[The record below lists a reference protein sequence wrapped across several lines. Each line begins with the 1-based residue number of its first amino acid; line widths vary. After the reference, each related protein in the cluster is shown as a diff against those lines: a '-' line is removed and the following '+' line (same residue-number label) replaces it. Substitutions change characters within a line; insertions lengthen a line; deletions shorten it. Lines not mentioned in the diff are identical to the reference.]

1 MSKDVVQQMTQD
13 LQVRGLAK
21 HTTSEYLRYA
31 RRFAAYHDRCPS
43 EMGEREV
50 HQFLMH
56 RLVDDRVSHA
66 TLKVSVAAL
75 RFLYS
80 NTLRRPEVAAAI
92 AYPKVKSALP
102 DILSGSEIDTLLKA
116 LEEPKY
122 RAIVMA
128 TYGAGLRI
136 SEVCALRVADIDSK
150 RMLLH
155 VRDAKGGRD
164 RYVPLPERV
173 LFMLRRYWAA
183 ARPRGPELFPGKH
196 PGHPISADAV
206 RHHLHAAARKCGL
219 HKPTTPHILR
229 HSFATHLLE
238 LGTDIRVIQMLLGH
252 ASIATTL
259 RYARVTPAH
268 VARVQS
274 PIDLLG
280 TDRAKK
286 ALG

>member
-1 MSKDVVQQMTQD
+1 MDDFLTQMTQD

-31 RRFAAYHDRCPS
+31 RLFAAYHDRSPGD
-43 EMGEREV
+43 MGEREV
-50 HQFLMH
+50 QQFLMH

-66 TLKVSVAAL
+66 TVKVTVAAL
-75 RFLYS
+75 RFLYGT
-80 NTLRRPEVAAAI
+80 TLKRPDVALAI

-102 DILSGSEIDTLLKA
+102 DILSGSEIDALLEA

-122 RAIVMA
+122 RAIVMT

-136 SEVCALRVADIDSK
+136 SEVCALRVADIDSR

-164 RYVPLPERV
+164 RFVPLPERV
-173 LFMLRRYWAA
+173 LFMLRRYWVA
-183 ARPRGPELFPGKH
+183 ARPRGAELFPGKE
-196 PGHPISADAV
+196 PGSTISVDAV
-206 RHHLHAAARKCGL
+206 RHHLHAAAHKAGLQKCV
-219 HKPTTPHILR
+219 TPHVLR

-252 ASIATTL
+252 SNIATTL
-259 RYARVTPAH
+259 RYARVTPGL

-280 TDRAKK
+280 TPRAKK

>member
-1 MSKDVVQQMTQD
+1 MDDFVQHMTQD
-13 LQVRGLAK
+13 LEVRGLAK

-31 RRFAAYHDRCPS
+31 RLFATYHKRSPRD
-43 EMGEREV
+43 MGEREV
-50 HQFLMH
+50 QQFLMH

-75 RFLYS
+75 RFLYGT
-80 NTLRRPEVAAAI
+80 TLKRPDVAVAI

-102 DILSGSEIDTLLKA
+102 DILSGSEIDRVLEA

-155 VRDAKGGRD
+155 VRDSKGGRD

-173 LFMLRRYWAA
+173 LFMLRRYWVA
-183 ARPRGPELFPGKH
+183 ARPQGPELFPGKE
-196 PGHPISADAV
+196 PGRPISVDAV
-206 RHHLHAAARKCGL
+206 RHHLHAAALKAGL
-219 HKPTTPHILR
+219 QKRVTPHVLR

-252 ASIATTL
+252 TSIATTL
-259 RYARVTPAH
+259 RYARVTPEH

-274 PIDLLG
+274 PIDVLG
-280 TDRAKK
+280 TARAKK

>member
-1 MSKDVVQQMTQD
+1 MDDVIEQMTQD
-13 LQVRGLAK
+13 LKVRGLAK

-31 RRFAAYHDRCPS
+31 RLFGQYHGRSPR
-43 EMGEREV
+43 EMGEQEAQR
-50 HQFLMH
+50 FLVH

-66 TLKVSVAAL
+66 TVKVTVAAL

-80 NTLRRPEVAAAI
+80 NTLKRPEVAVAI

-102 DILSGSEIDTLLKA
+102 DILSGSEIDRVLAA

-122 RAIVMA
+122 RTIVMT

-136 SEVCALRVADIDSK
+136 SEVCNLRVSDIDSK

-173 LFMLRRYWAA
+173 LFMLRRYWVA
-183 ARPRGPELFPGKH
+183 ARPRGPELFPGKE
-196 PGHPISADAV
+196 PGHAISVDAV
-206 RHHLHAAARKCGL
+206 RHHLHAAALKAGL
-219 HKPTTPHILR
+219 QKPVTPHVLR

-252 ASIATTL
+252 ASITTTL

-274 PIDLLG
+274 PIDVLG
-280 TDRAKK
+280 TERAKK

>member
-1 MSKDVVQQMTQD
+1 MNDVLLRMKQD
-13 LQVRGLAK
+13 LDVRGLAK
-21 HTTSEYLRYA
+21 QTRSEYLRYA
-31 RRFAAYHDRCPS
+31 RLFFGYHQHEPERL
-43 EMGEREV
+43 GEREIQ
-50 HQFLMH
+50 QFLIH
-56 RLVDDRVSHA
+56 RLVDDRVSYA

-75 RFLYS
+75 RFLFA
-80 NTLRRPEVAAAI
+80 NTLKRPDIALTI

-102 DILSGSEIDTLLKA
+102 DILSGTEIDRLLSK

-122 RAIVMA
+122 RAIVMT

-155 VRDAKGGRD
+155 VRGAKGGQD
-164 RYVPLPERV
+164 RFVPLPERV
-173 LFMLRRYWAA
+173 LFVLRRYWVAC
-183 ARPRGPELFPGKH
+183 RPGGPELFPGKE
-196 PGHPISADAV
+196 PGHCISVDAV
-206 RHHLHAAARKCGL
+206 RHHLHEAALRAGL
-219 HKPTTPHILR
+219 QKPVTPHVLR

-252 ASIATTL
+252 SNIATTL
-259 RYARVTPAH
+259 RYARVTPEH

-280 TDRAKK
+280 TPRARK